1 MLPKTDDE
9 EGAPMKSLHF
19 LLIALT
25 ATGAHAQDKVTFATN
40 WKAQAAHGGFYQAVA
55 DGTYKQFGLDV
66 TIQQGGP
73 QVNNRPLLPAG
84 RIDFLMTGNLLHSF
98 DNVKNNVP
106 TVVVAAMF
114 QKDPQA
120 LMAHPGQG
128 YENFAKL
135 KDAPLAL
142 IAKDAQFSWWQWL
155 KAVHGFK
162 DEALKPYNYNLGPF
176 LSNKKAIQQGYSV
189 AEPIYIES
197 QGKFKPVVHL
207 LADHGFSTYSTVIE
221 VRTDTVKARPELVQ
235 RFVDASIVGWVN
247 YLYGKR
253 AAANAMMIKD
263 NPEMTEAEIEA
274 SVVLMKQQ
282 GIVDSGEAKGN
293 GIGAMSM
300 ARIKDFYEQ
309 MVKAGLYKAG
319 EVDLAKVATLQFVNR
334 RVGQDVKAKLGA
346 K

>member
-1 MLPKTDDE
+1 
-9 EGAPMKSLHF
+9 MKSLHF
-19 LLIALT
+19 LLLALA
-25 ATGAHAQDKVTFATN
+25 ATSVSAQDKVTFATN

-128 YENFAKL
+128 FESFAKL
-135 KDAPLAL
+135 KDAPVAL
-142 IAKDAQFSWWQWL
+142 IAKDGQFSWWQWL

-176 LSNKKAIQQGYSV
+176 LSNKKSIQQGYSV
-189 AEPIYIES
+189 AEPIYIEN

-221 VRTDTVKARPELVQ
+221 ARTDTVKARPELVQ

-253 AAANAMMIKD
+253 AAANAMMMKD

-274 SVVLMKQQ
+274 SVSLMKQQ
-282 GIVDSGEAKGN
+282 GIVDSGEAQAS
-293 GIGAMSM
+293 GIGAMSS

-309 MVKAGLYKAG
+309 MVKAGLYKPG
-319 EVDLAKVATLQFVNR
+319 EVDLSKVATLQFVNKK
-334 RVGQDVKAKLGA
+334 VGQDVKAKLGA